1 MARQPKD
8 GFIKRQIKER
18 GVNFLQTK
26 TPDMLANDTV
36 RVFRDMTYGNFDPA
50 TEGPYLKD
58 PLFNEICLNVSN
70 GKMFYYQTIVYGL
83 DMYLNHLKATN
94 AFVSGMEHIY
104 VMNVNSLKAW
114 SLINSA
120 CLQLRSNPDY
130 VGVLT
135 ALVNQLMPL
144 RGSIYS
150 NK

>member
-1 MARQPKD
+1 MARQQRD
-8 GFIKRQIKER
+8 GFIKRQIKDR

-26 TPDMLANDTV
+26 TPEMLTNDTV
-36 RVFRDMTYGNFDPA
+36 RIFRDMTYGNFDPA

-58 PLFNEICLNVSN
+58 PMFNQICVNVSN
-70 GKMFYYQTIVYGL
+70 GKMLYFQTIVCAL
-83 DMYLNHLKATN
+83 DMYLGHLKTTN
-94 AFVSGMEHIY
+94 SFIAGMDDIY

-114 SLINSA
+114 TLINQA

-135 ALVNQLMPL
+135 ALINQLMPL

-150 NK
+150 NR